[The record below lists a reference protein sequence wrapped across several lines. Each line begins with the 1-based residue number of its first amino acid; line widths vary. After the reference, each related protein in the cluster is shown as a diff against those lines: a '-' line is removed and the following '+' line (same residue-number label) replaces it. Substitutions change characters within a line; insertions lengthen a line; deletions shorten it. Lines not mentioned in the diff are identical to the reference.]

1 MKGVEKIIDRIKKI
15 EMKIKIGIALLV
27 LFASCKGTSQEKEMA
42 SETIVEN
49 TKEFAVQKTNAEW
62 KKELTDAEYYVLREA
77 ATENPFSSELLK
89 IKKKGTYVCAACA
102 TPLFKS
108 QTKFDSGTGWP
119 SFYQEIEGNVSYD
132 VDYKIGYKRTEEHC
146 GTCGGHLG
154 HVFEDGPEPT
164 GLRHC
169 INGVALKF
177 VPAK

>member
-1 MKGVEKIIDRIKKI
+1 MK
-15 EMKIKIGIALLV
+15 MKIGVALLV
-27 LFASCKGTSQEKEMA
+27 LFVSCKGTSQEKEMA
-42 SETIVEN
+42 TDTKVEN
-49 TKEFAVQKTNAEW
+49 TKEFAIQKTNAEW
-62 KKELTDAEYYVLREA
+62 KKELTDAEYYVLRESG
-77 ATENPFSSELLK
+77 TESPFSSELLK

-119 SFYQEIEGNVSYD
+119 SFYQEIDGNV
-132 VDYKIGYKRTEEHC
+132 GYEIDNTYGVRTEEHC
-146 GTCGGHLG
+146 ATCGGHLG

-177 VPAK
+177 APAE